1 MIFQAEN
8 LCAYYGDINVL
19 QGISISVEEQGI
31 VGLLGRNGAGKT
43 TTMRGIMGLTPPAK
57 AGKIT
62 FKGENIGHLRPY
74 EIFQRGISW
83 VPEERRIWSRLTVLE
98 NLEIAQRGRP
108 DRKAWN
114 LEKIFHHF
122 PILEERKKQMGR
134 TLSGGEQQMLAIARA
149 LMGNPE
155 LLLMDEPSEGLAPL
169 IVKTIYEIIR
179 EIKSYGV
186 SILLVEQNIR
196 VAVNVVEKYY
206 IMEQG
211 KIVFEGLNENIEE
224 STEVV
229 KKFITV

>member
-8 LCAYYGDINVL
+8 IYAYYGDINVL
-19 QGISISVEEQGI
+19 QGISFAMEEKSI

-57 AGKIT
+57 TGKVT
-62 FKGENIGHLRPY
+62 LRGEEIGHLRPY

-83 VPEERRIWSRLTVLE
+83 VPEERRIWSKLTVLE
-98 NLEIAQRGRP
+98 NLEIARRGNLERET
-108 DRKAWN
+108 WN

-169 IVKTIYEIIR
+169 VVKAIYEIIV
-179 EIKSYGV
+179 EIRGYGV
-186 SILLVEQNIR
+186 SILLVEQNIQ
-196 VAVNVVEKYY
+196 AALNVLQKYY
-206 IMEQG
+206 VMEQG
-211 KIVFEGLNENIEE
+211 KIVFEGQNENIAR
-224 STEVV
+224 STEMVE
-229 KKFITV
+229 KFITV